1 MLLGIFN
8 FFAMIPSC
16 ISENSRQGLP
26 PVFEELHPVFEPVF
40 PPTDAGFAASFPKT
54 CGRVTFLP
62 EDWRRVTRTFNGE
75 TFVSIYD
82 GNDESHEYL
91 LENGKDR
98 DDKDGR
104 GGRDD
109 RDDKDEHGNKCPSS
123 NDHKPSLSLVR
134 EFIGGPGTD
143 DLEATKYHGRS
154 LNLLKDALGSTI
166 ALTNRGGNPV
176 AKIGYDAWGNL
187 RFPDKPGYGTP
198 PCGEKDLDGYLDRC
212 DGSRAFESSGFNPH
226 HLGRH
231 QGKTLTPYL
240 YTGRRFDGFSQFYN
254 NRNRMYNPAVGRFVS
269 KDPVGFGGGKNLWG
283 YVENNP
289 LTKIDPMGLWDIIV
303 HDDTNDAYQYMAS
316 KLRWRLNS
324 DIALINANSYSSA
337 NAIFNILSSYSNMDR
352 INRLFFIG
360 HGGKGA
366 FYSGGSAIIRVSNIL
381 SAAGL
386 SSPFTCSPDF
396 SVVFRPEGFTFF
408 YSCNSGDPSTSG
420 VSLAQAWGQAT
431 KAHSAGVRGR
441 TLYHSSGF
449 QMYDLNFPYYDTD
462 PPSFPYFEYLYYTS
476 EGKRYTSVLNY
487 YMYGRQVVRY

>member
-62 EDWRRVTRTFNGE
+62 EDWRRITRTTDGQ

-91 LENGKDR
+91 LENSKDR

-104 GGRDD
+104 GERGD
-109 RDDKDEHGNKCPSS
+109 RDEHGNKCPSS
-123 NDHKPSLSLVR
+123 NDHKPSLNLVR

-176 AKIGYDAWGNL
+176 AKMGYDAWGNL
-187 RFPDKPGYGTP
+187 RFPDKPGYVTP
-198 PCGEKDLDGYLDRC
+198 PCGERDLDDYLDRC
-212 DGSRAFESSGFNPH
+212 DGGRAFENSGLNPF

-231 QGKTLTPYL
+231 HGNALTPYL
-240 YTGRRFDGFSQFYN
+240 YTGRRLDGFSQFYN

-269 KDPVGFGGGKNLWG
+269 RDPIGFGGGNNLWSYAG
-283 YVENNP
+283 NGP
-289 LTKIDPMGLWDIIV
+289 LNRVDPFGQSSILLYDDANEGTQSLGLE
-303 HDDTNDAYQYMAS
+303 T
-316 KLRWRLNS
+316 RWRLHLRDFDVWIFTTKELTPTHS
-324 DIALINANSYSSA
+324 IDKILDQAVWMGPLHYFVYIGEGAPGALVPSSVNWPWVPCPPA
-337 NAIFNILSSYSNMDR
+337 LPFNYFEPGNGWAIFHACHT
-352 INRLFFIG
+352 G
-360 HGGKGA
+360 EPGGVA
-366 FYSGGSAIIRVSNIL
+366 FMFADAYKVRSTGVLGYAFAFNGQVVEPIVGS
-381 SAAGL
+381 
-386 SSPFTCSPDF
+386 
-396 SVVFRPEGFTFF
+396 
-408 YSCNSGDPSTSG
+408 DPGYGNVT
-420 VSLAQAWGQAT
+420 
-431 KAHSAGVRGR
+431 
-441 TLYHSSGF
+441 
-449 QMYDLNFPYYDTD
+449 
-462 PPSFPYFEYLYYTS
+462 SFPSIFIWALSGNRKKTYLP
-476 EGKRYTSVLNY
+476 
-487 YMYGRQVVRY
+487 